1 MAKVR
6 EGPLTSKSKH
16 APNYRLWAVLGV
28 VCRSLVGAPL
38 LAYERQ
44 DKIAQ
49 ETDQFIARVVPGL
62 DDKSESGNKI

>member
-6 EGPLTSKSKH
+6 EGPSTSKSKH

-44 DKIAQ
+44 DEIAQ

-62 DDKSESGNKI
+62 DDKSKSGNKI